1 MANANYNTFSIGIL
15 GAGAVTNQ
23 SIDGWR
29 NIFWIQAAFHAVTFI
44 GLVLFYNPIRRSD
57 YPKMSFK
64 AYIWSMDPVGSV
76 LFVSGIALILLG
88 LDWTSGSYP
97 WKSSHVLAPLC
108 LGIVLI
114 IIFGFYGTLYDF
126 HFGMTS

>member
-1 MANANYNTFSIGIL
+1 M
-15 GAGAVTNQ
+15 
-23 SIDGWR
+23 
-29 NIFWIQAAFHAVTFI
+29 TFI

-57 YPKMSFK
+57 YPKMSLK
-64 AYIWSMDPVGSV
+64 GYIWSMDPIGSA
-76 LFVSGIALILLG
+76 LFVSGTTLILLG

-114 IIFGFYGTLYDF
+114 ITFGFYGTLYEVL
-126 HFGMTS
+126 